1 MRNGYFQIVCG
12 EKETSLKIF
21 LPEEGGKPVRIREVI
36 SYLTR
41 NGVDFDTTGL
51 NKGIMDS
58 LGTTTGEYQFVI
70 NNKHY
75 NEVRESYQMQVSQD
89 KMLAIARFYP
99 PSLNGERMT
108 ADEFFND
115 LEHKKIKFGI
125 LKKGLIKFFENPVY
139 CADMVVVKGKLPR
152 HGKDASIEYFFETNL
167 CVKPTLKEDG
177 SVDFFNL
184 NTINHCKEGELLARL
199 HPADLGD
206 PGRTIYDEKIKPRDV
221 KRLSIKGDRNS
232 VLSDDRLELKAKV
245 DGHVSLVDGMV
256 FVSNVLEVE
265 NVDNATGNID
275 YDGSVKVNGNV
286 CANFSVKARGD
297 IEVRGVVEGAYLESG
312 GNIIIVRGMNG
323 MGKGVLKAEGNV
335 IAKFLENSKV
345 SAGGYVSTESIL
357 HSEVMADS
365 EVIVSGRRGFI
376 TGGKVSAAHLV
387 QVKTLGS
394 SMGAATVI
402 EVGADPS
409 VKIRLLELQQQIIDK
424 EKELESLKPILENA
438 ARKLSSGIQLRPEQM
453 EFARVTLEKE
463 KSLKRERDVCIKKM
477 EDLQTILNASNS
489 AKVEVTGEVY
499 GGTRISIADVS
510 TIIKGNTHYCRFI
523 KEAGDVKMVPL

>member
-232 VLSDDRLELKAKV
+232 VLSDDRLELKVYVKYIEDRDTRLSMLAKKQAEDKATPLTGPTITLEELCEMQWEVSAVQIPAAVNELMDDILIELRRQGIHVSDRKYFGYYPIVQAHAWLCGREEAVGTDLTILRNYLWTTPDELPKISQVLTRLCENPLAGKISEIRKSIVDAAARFEQAPDGNVVRALQRFRTEAVEIYRKITGLRSYAQNDTETAQV
-245 DGHVSLVDGMV
+245 DGL
-256 FVSNVLEVE
+256 LEE
-265 NVDNATGNID
+265 LE
-275 YDGSVKVNGNV
+275 
-286 CANFSVKARGD
+286 KA
-297 IEVRGVVEGAYLESG
+297 SQ
-312 GNIIIVRGMNG
+312 
-323 MGKGVLKAEGNV
+323 KA
-335 IAKFLENSKV
+335 
-345 SAGGYVSTESIL
+345 
-357 HSEVMADS
+357 H
-365 EVIVSGRRGFI
+365 
-376 TGGKVSAAHLV
+376 
-387 QVKTLGS
+387 
-394 SMGAATVI
+394 AATNLTYI
-402 EVGADPS
+402 PMN
-409 VKIRLLELQQQIIDK
+409 
-424 EKELESLKPILENA
+424 ELEALIGP
-438 ARKLSSGIQLRPEQM
+438 
-453 EFARVTLEKE
+453 
-463 KSLKRERDVCIKKM
+463 
-477 EDLQTILNASNS
+477 
-489 AKVEVTGEVY
+489 
-499 GGTRISIADVS
+499 GGQS
-510 TIIKGNTHYCRFI
+510 
-523 KEAGDVKMVPL
+523 